1 MITKFALL
9 TGLILTNTAFATESP
24 AVNSGLTIAVIDQ
37 QKGLFNVRELHDMG
51 SSGVQQIDYVVNCAN
66 QTLALTGFSVI
77 TSKGRLTSVATATT
91 SPTLSFYKP
100 LIEHDQRIAS
110 SVCGNLVSMNSAV
123 SDKAP
128 Q

>member
-9 TGLILTNTAFATESP
+9 TGLVLTNTVFASETP

-77 TSKGRLTSVATATT
+77 TSKGRLTSVATSTT
-91 SPTLSFYKP
+91 SSTLSFYKP
-100 LIEHDQRIAS
+100 LIEHDQRIAN
-110 SVCGNLVSMNSAV
+110 SVCGNLVTMNSAV